1 MRYVWAPCTFGVV
14 SKCGK
19 VVVRDGACCC
29 AVCFTAFPNTFC
41 LCCVMSRRTFV
52 WSGSGVETWL
62 CIGGGA
68 LQEESGSWSDA
79 FGFWDGGYWGFE
91 SSLGRWMWRKVNLL
105 EGVWLVSWVV
115 TILVRLEV
123 DTFHMFV

>member
-79 FGFWDGGYWGFE
+79 FGFWDGG
-91 SSLGRWMWRKVNLL
+91 
-105 EGVWLVSWVV
+105 
-115 TILVRLEV
+115 
-123 DTFHMFV
+123 